1 MVAISVVL
9 IMVGL
14 LLLDLFVQFAE
25 NWFRRGYGSS
35 APDGRPLAGSE
46 APPGFPPGLF
56 FDRGHA
62 WARLDPGGTFC
73 VGLDGD
79 IASLLGQ
86 VDDIGLPEP
95 GTTVQ
100 AGEPLATLRQGS
112 HVLTVRSP
120 VEGKVDGVNA
130 ALTGAMLIASPYE
143 RGWLCTISPVAL
155 ARDARRLVVGEE
167 ARDWRRIEA
176 EGLREFLSSAGS
188 VAEHPPTL
196 ATLSDAQRAEFQ
208 RRFRDATLA
217 TA

>member
-56 FDRGHA
+56 FD
-62 WARLDPGGTFC
+62 

-208 RRFRDATLA
+208 RRFLDATLA